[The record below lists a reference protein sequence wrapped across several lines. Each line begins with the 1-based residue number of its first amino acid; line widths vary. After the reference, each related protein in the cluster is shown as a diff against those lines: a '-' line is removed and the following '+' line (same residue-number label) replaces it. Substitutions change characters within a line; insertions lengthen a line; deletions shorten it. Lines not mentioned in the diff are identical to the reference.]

1 MIFLGVIIVAFLAFT
16 IRYFDTSQDSV
27 SVADIANFRVS
38 VQRWNSEN
46 VKEYIVETVKKA
58 DIEKVIKSAK
68 YLMLKPKQKTTE
80 TKIPWGEVVVSSK
93 KEFKIIW
100 EIC

>member
-1 MIFLGVIIVAFLAFT
+1 MILSLGEFFAVIALGIIIVAFLAFT

-27 SVADIANFRVS
+27 SISDITNFRVS

-58 DIEKVIKSAK
+58 DIEKVIKNAK
-68 YLMLKPKQKTTE
+68 YIMLKPKQKSTDI
-80 TKIPWGEVVVSSK
+80 KVPW
-93 KEFKIIW
+93 
-100 EIC
+100 